1 MDKISVKI
9 NLLGDLEKYQ
19 KESHIFIS
27 YDATLSAML
36 QQLNISEKKDLVIIA
51 NGKRADKNYI
61 LKDDDEITIFPPV
74 DGG

>member
-19 KESHIFIS
+19 KESHILIN

-36 QQLNISEKKDLVIIA
+36 QYFNIPEKKDLVIIA
-51 NGKRADKNYI
+51 NGKRADKDYI
-61 LKDDDEITIFPPV
+61 LKENDEITIFPPV